1 MQDLEKNN
9 VHEIIYNIITERAD
23 EFTWACPTPDSYD
36 DEDDYEEEVDETPQS
51 PTVITLTNIRNMCD
65 TIQNSLVNSGTLDE
79 SFVAMELLEIE
90 NKLRDINDTLNTM
103 QNISNNQPQIL
114 TGDIVLA

>member
-1 MQDLEKNN
+1 
-9 VHEIIYNIITERAD
+9 
-23 EFTWACPTPDSYD
+23 
-36 DEDDYEEEVDETPQS
+36 
-51 PTVITLTNIRNMCD
+51 MCD

-90 NKLRDINDTLNTM
+90 NKLREINDTLNTM

-114 TGDIVLA
+114 TGDIILS